1 MDHIAI
7 DLGGKESQICVRSCE
22 GRIVLEERRETWRLG
37 AFLGRRE
44 RSRVIL
50 ETCAEAFAIADRA
63 LEQGH
68 EVRVVPSTLV
78 RGLGVGARG
87 IKTDVRD
94 ARALSEA
101 SCRMDLPSVHV
112 PSKESR
118 RRKSL
123 CGMREALVGARTQL
137 INTVRG
143 WLRTQGRRVRSGGAE
158 TFPERVR
165 KQQEQEHALGL
176 PRYVE
181 RQLETLDVLTRQIR
195 EADAELAEEASKDA
209 TCRRLM
215 TVPGVGP
222 VTALRYVA
230 ALDDRSRFKT
240 AHQVES
246 YTGLVPGEAS
256 SSENRRR
263 TSLTKA
269 GAPALRWAL
278 VQAAWSMRRC
288 RPNDPAVRWCLDV
301 ERRRGKRIAVA
312 ALARKIVGILFAIWR
327 DGTTY
332 DPQRGAKA
340 QNEPMPSET
349 GR

>member
-1 MDHIAI
+1 MEHIAI
-7 DLGGKESQICVRSCE
+7 DLGGRESQICVRNGE
-22 GRIVLEERRETWRLG
+22 GRIVLEERRETRRLG
-37 AFLGRRE
+37 AFLWRRE
-44 RSRVIL
+44 RSRVIV
-50 ETCAEAFAIADRA
+50 ETCAEAFAVADKA
-63 LEQGH
+63 LAQGH

-101 SCRMDLPSVHV
+101 SCRMDLPSVHI
-112 PSKESR
+112 PSQVSR
-118 RRKSL
+118 RRKSQ
-123 CGMREALVGARTQL
+123 CGMREALVGARTQM

-143 WLRTQGRRVRSGGAE
+143 WLRTQGRRVRTGAAE
-158 TFPERVR
+158 TFPKRVR
-165 KQQEQEHALGL
+165 EQQEQEHARPLA
-176 PRYVE
+176 RYVE
-181 RQLETLDVLTRQIR
+181 RQLETVELLSRQIA
-195 EADAELAEEASKDA
+195 EADAELLEEAKQDE

-230 ALDDRSRFKT
+230 ALDERSRFET

-246 YTGLVPGEAS
+246 YTGLVPGENS

-278 VQAAWSMRRC
+278 IQAAWTMRRC
-288 RPNDPAVRWCLDV
+288 RPEDPAVLWCMEV
-301 ERRRGKRIAVA
+301 ERRRGKRIAA
-312 ALARKIVGILFAIWR
+312 TALARKIAGILFALWR

-332 DPQRGAKA
+332 DPNRGARR
-340 QNEPMPSET
+340 PSEPT
-349 GR
+349 HRETSN